1 MSELDQASP
10 DLTTEASPLDVQ
22 LVDETASLQA
32 DEAPVEAKTF
42 TQAELDAIVQKRVA
56 KAERASERNYQR
68 SLERQLEV
76 YQARDQ
82 PQQKQAEVQGK
93 PVRDNYTDDVQFIE
107 DLADWKAKARI
118 DEQFKIRERSAEAD
132 SQSKQLNRVRED
144 FNAKVAKSM
153 AQYPD
158 FEDVAFSDDLRI
170 SQPMSHVI
178 AESPIGPA
186 IAYFLGKNPEES
198 AKIAAMS
205 PRDAVKAL
213 GKLEARLETPTGKT
227 LSTAPAPIKPVT
239 SAKALSATLENA
251 SMEEYRKARAKQGA
265 RWAS

>member
-1 MSELDQASP
+1 MADTDFEVQ
-10 DLTTEASPLDVQ
+10 TEASPQDVQ
-22 LVDETASLQA
+22 LVDATASPQVE
-32 DEAPVEAKTF
+32 DETPVEAKTF

-56 KAERASERNYQR
+56 KAERSSERNYQR

-82 PQQKQAEVQGK
+82 PAQKQAEVQGK
-93 PVRDNYTDDVQFIE
+93 PIRNNYTDDVQFIE

-118 DEQFKIRERSAEAD
+118 DEQFQLRERSAEAN
-132 SQSKQLNRVRED
+132 SQNQQLNRVKED
-144 FNAKVAKSM
+144 FNARVAKSM

-158 FEDVAFSDDLRI
+158 FEEIAFSDDLRI

-186 IAYFLGKNPEES
+186 IAYFLGKNPNES
-198 AKIAAMS
+198 AKIASMS

-213 GKLEARLETPTGKT
+213 GKLEAKLEPQTGKS

-239 SAKALSATLENA
+239 SARALSATLENA
-251 SMEEYRKARAKQGA
+251 SMDEYRKARAKQGA

>member
-1 MSELDQASP
+1 MADTDFEVP
-10 DLTTEASPLDVQ
+10 TEASPQDVQ
-22 LVDETASLQA
+22 LVDETASPQVE
-32 DEAPVEAKTF
+32 DETPVEAKTF

-56 KAERASERNYQR
+56 KAERSSERNYQR

-76 YQARDQ
+76 YQSRDR
-82 PQQKQAEVQGK
+82 PAQKQVEVQGK
-93 PVRDNYTDDVQFIE
+93 PIRNNYTDDVQFIE
-107 DLADWKAKARI
+107 DLADYKAKARI
-118 DEQFKIRERSAEAD
+118 DEQFQLRERSAEANN
-132 SQSKQLNRVRED
+132 QNQQLNRVKED
-144 FNAKVAKSM
+144 FNARVAKSM

-158 FEDVAFSDDLRI
+158 FEEIAFSDDLRI

-186 IAYFLGKNPEES
+186 IAYFLGKNPDES

-213 GKLEARLETPTGKT
+213 GKLEAKLEPPTGKS

-239 SAKALSATLENA
+239 SARALSASLENA
-251 SMEEYRKARAKQGA
+251 SMDEYRKARAKQGA